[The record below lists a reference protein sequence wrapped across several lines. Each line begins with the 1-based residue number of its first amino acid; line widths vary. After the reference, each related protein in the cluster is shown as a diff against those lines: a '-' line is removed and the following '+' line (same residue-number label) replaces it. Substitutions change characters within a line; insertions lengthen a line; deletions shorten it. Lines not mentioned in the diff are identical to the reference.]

1 MSAQSIPKPDQD
13 KVISLQIGEM
23 YFSVS
28 YGTFQKLK
36 GDFEKKVLWIDDN
49 KYFVDRDGKL
59 FEYILRYL
67 RHEIISFPENFKD
80 GRMLLQEAKFFGLTE
95 LQNHLSN
102 GAGEPEVITLL
113 AMVPYEEANPHLRQM
128 QPQGPGMDISLN
140 WMGANS
146 NQSGISWKDLLQ
158 GFSNKINFQVYEVK
172 GIPIDCYKVHHTT
185 LFSSELRNSSA
196 TVDKPYIVNVKDF
209 TCVSILLNGFISI
222 GFTLLMDRSSVNM
235 KCFKKNYKS
244 VRELTLRRI
253 RPIWN

>member
-1 MSAQSIPKPDQD
+1 MS
-13 KVISLQIGEM
+13 
-23 YFSVS
+23 FCVS
-28 YGTFQKLK
+28 YGTFQRLK
-36 GDFEKKVLWIDDN
+36 GDFEKKVLCIKEN

-80 GRMLLQEAKFFGLTE
+80 GRMLLQEAKFFGLTD
-95 LQNHLSN
+95 LQNHLSK

-113 AMVPYEEANPHLRQM
+113 AMVPYEEENPHPQQM
-128 QPQGPGMDISLN
+128 QPQDPGMDISLN

-172 GIPIDCYKVHHTT
+172 DIQISGCTVHHTT
-185 LFSSELRNSSA
+185 QFYFALSSSGA